1 MGRGL
6 IGGVVSGVV
15 VAGLG
20 LGALSVLSP
29 PPRPQAMQP
38 QVTAPEGGAPAPVP
52 SAPAPAAAPQ
62 APENAAIS
70 PAPEPA
76 PEIMLLP
83 DGSQVAPSQAA
94 QQPARPQV
102 FSAGQGGG
110 FSNAPGTVVNRLPA
124 VGRAAGADAGA
135 APLVVAPAT
144 GGKAIERFSAP
155 PPQAIGR
162 PMMSVVLVDVGVE
175 AGGLDPETIASLRLP
190 VTVALDPTQPDAAG
204 RASRYRAAGLEVA
217 VLAAGIPQGATVQD
231 VATAME
237 AWHQAV
243 PEAVAVLDAP
253 SPQFQNNR
261 ILSQQVVAGLKAAGE
276 GLMTQSSGLDS
287 AGQVARAKGVPQIQ
301 LWRVADAGREDRAEI
316 ARSLDRAA
324 FEGERKN
331 GVAVML
337 SAWPESVA
345 ALTDW
350 AASMSGKIVL
360 APASA
365 LMLSRS

>member
-29 PPRPQAMQP
+29 VSQPR
-38 QVTAPEGGAPAPVP
+38 VTASEGAPQTAPASEPVP
-52 SAPAPAAAPQ
+52 DPVAAPQ
-62 APENAAIS
+62 ASEPAGIS
-70 PAPEPA
+70 PAPDATPKA
-76 PEIMLLP
+76 EIMLLP
-83 DGSQVAPSQAA
+83 DGSQVAPPQAA
-94 QQPARPQV
+94 GSGARPQV
-102 FSAGQGGG
+102 FAAGQGGG
-110 FSNAPGTVVNRLPA
+110 FSNAPGTVVNRLPS
-124 VGRAAGADAGA
+124 VGRPAGMDTGE
-135 APLVVAPAT
+135 APLAVAPAA

-162 PMMSVVLVDVGVE
+162 PMMSVVLYDVGE
-175 AGGLDPETIASLRLP
+175 AAGGLDPQTIASLGLP
-190 VTVALDPTQPDAAG
+190 VTVALDPTQPDVAE
-204 RASRYRAAGLEVA
+204 RARRYRAAGLEVA
-217 VLAAGIPQGATVQD
+217 VLAAGIPEGATVQD

-237 AWHQAV
+237 AWRQAV
-243 PEAVAVLDAP
+243 PEAVAVLDGP

-276 GLMTQSSGLDS
+276 GLMTQSAGLDS

-316 ARSLDRAA
+316 GRTLDRAA